1 MDILTNCFVKKDDSV
16 TRQIAGETII
26 VPVRSHVGDVN
37 TIFTMNEL
45 GAMIWKLIDA
55 QTAVSQIVA
64 AVSSEYDVTPEQATA
79 DIIDFLESLEAA
91 GLIGTTGA

>member
-45 GAMIWKLIDA
+45 GAMIWKLIDG
-55 QTAVSQIVA
+55 QTTVSQIVA
-64 AVSSEYDVTPEQATA
+64 AICSEYDVTLDQATA

>member
-45 GAMIWKLIDA
+45 GAMIWKLIDG
-55 QTAVSQIVA
+55 QTTVSQIVA
-64 AVSSEYDVTPEQATA
+64 AVCSEYDVTLEQATA
-79 DIIDFLESLEAA
+79 DITDFLESLEAER
-91 GLIGTTGA
+91 LIGTTGA